1 MDDRVGDVLAQ
12 RASLEG
18 GAALGIA
25 LAIVLHGALAA
36 AAVYVATHSRATQTA
51 GVMAIK
57 FAQLPRASRAQ
68 QRSVAASTPIAPA
81 IAAPK
86 PAPLEKPEV
95 PKKPATPPAA
105 KQEKNTVPFSPFG
118 KSNKK
123 GSEAAAPSVATA
135 PVAATKPGV
144 VPGAQVPVGGAG
156 VTGLEGGDFPYTLY
170 IDRMK
175 TLIASRW
182 YRPHAG
188 QTTIYFVIERD
199 GKLRDVKVETP
210 SGDDLFDRSAL
221 RSVIESSPL
230 PPLPFGYD
238 GTYLG
243 VHLTFR

>member
-25 LAIVLHGALAA
+25 LSIVLHGALTA
-36 AAVYVATHSRATQTA
+36 AAVYLATHQHATQTA
-51 GVMAIK
+51 GVMTIK
-57 FAQLPRASRAQ
+57 FAQVPRAARA
-68 QRSVAASTPIAPA
+68 QRSVATTTPIAPA
-81 IAAPK
+81 IAPPK

-95 PKKPATPPAA
+95 PQKPSTPPPA
-105 KQEKNTVPFSPFG
+105 KQEKNTVPMSPFG

-123 GSEAAAPSVATA
+123 GSENAAPSVATA
-135 PVAATKPGV
+135 PVTATAPGV
-144 VPGAQVPVGGAG
+144 VSGAQVPIGGAG

-175 TLIASRW
+175 SLIASRW

-199 GKLRDVKVETP
+199 GRLRDMKVETP

-221 RSVIESSPL
+221 RSVMESSPL